1 MKFSISAQ
9 IVEVEREIALRR
21 SVYARLAYNSPSKK
35 SECEYFMARMEAVL
49 DTLRFLEK
57 HGERFKDF
65 VKETEA

>member
-9 IVEVEREIALRR
+9 IVEVEREIALRK
-21 SVYARLAYNSPSKK
+21 SVYVKEAFNHPSKK
-35 SECEYFMARMEAVL
+35 SELEFHMASMEAVL